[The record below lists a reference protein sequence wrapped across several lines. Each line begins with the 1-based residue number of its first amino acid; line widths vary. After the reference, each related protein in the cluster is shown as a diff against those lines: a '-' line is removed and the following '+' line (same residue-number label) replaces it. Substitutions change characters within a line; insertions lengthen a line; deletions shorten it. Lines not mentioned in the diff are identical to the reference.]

1 MQVQGGAVSAVDDP
15 AAALATGARLVWTAL
30 TDPSPE
36 QLAAAARALALDE
49 GLVAD
54 ARSDHRRPRL
64 VEHGDA
70 RAVVLLPASYDDE
83 RESVLVGSVV
93 ALVDGRAVL
102 TVARDT
108 ATDLAAVR
116 AGLTVDSTPAD
127 LLEAVVRRVVD
138 DYDAVVDGLDED
150 VVSVEQQVFSEGRT
164 SNARRVYLLKRESLE
179 LHRAVTPLVEV
190 VRRLGCDGSLVD
202 RLLRVS
208 EHVQRLDAL
217 LDGALSADLA
227 QVGVRQ
233 NEDQRRISAWA
244 AIGLVPTVVGGIYG
258 MNFEH
263 MPELT
268 WTLGYP
274 AALTVVIG
282 TCSSLYV
289 GFRRSGWL

>member
-1 MQVQGGAVSAVDDP
+1 MQVRGSAVSTTDDP
-15 AAALATGARLVWTAL
+15 AGALAVGARLVWTAL
-30 TDPSPE
+30 VDPTRD

-64 VEHGDA
+64 VAHGA
-70 RAVVLLPASYDDE
+70 TRAVVLLPASYDDE
-83 RESVLVGSVV
+83 REAVLVGSVV

-102 TVARDT
+102 TVSRDT
-108 ATDLAAVR
+108 GTDLAAVR
-116 AGLTVDSTPAD
+116 AALTVDSTPAD

-282 TCSSLYV
+282 TCTSLYV

>member
-1 MQVQGGAVSAVDDP
+1 MQVRDGAVSATDDP
-15 AAALATGARLVWTAL
+15 AGALAAGAQLVWTAL
-30 TDPSPE
+30 ADPAPE
-36 QLAAAARALALDE
+36 QLVAAAQALALDA

-64 VEHGDA
+64 VEHGAA
-70 RAVVLLPASYDDE
+70 RAVVLLPASYDDDHE
-83 RESVLVGSVV
+83 EVRVGSVV

-102 TVARDT
+102 TVAGDT
-108 ATDLAAVR
+108 ATDLSGVR
-116 AGLTVDSTPAD
+116 ARLTVDSTPAD
-127 LLEAVVRRVVD
+127 LLEAVVCRVVD
-138 DYDAVVDGLDED
+138 DYDPVVDGLDED
-150 VVSVEQQVFSEGRT
+150 VVSVEQQVFSEGRS

-190 VRRLGCDGSLVD
+190 VRRLDCGGGLVD

-208 EHVQRLDAL
+208 EHVERLDSL

-258 MNFEH
+258 MNFED

-274 AALTVVIG
+274 AALTVVLG
-282 TCSSLYV
+282 SCTALYA